1 MEYNRISIDDPDRD
15 RFIIKE
21 QFIRELYEKDK
32 NAIRNGKP
40 NIFTIEEI
48 WKESLGA
55 FELNYV
61 KNEIKN
67 LSMEQDPNLEF
78 INNIDNGN
86 IRLTDKGRKNYEIIL
101 NSKID
106 AAISKNPTIY
116 QRLAK
121 I

>member
-1 MEYNRISIDDPDRD
+1 MQYNRISIDDPEKDRS
-15 RFIIKE
+15 IIKE
-21 QFIRELYEKDK
+21 QFIRELYGKDK

-48 WKESLGA
+48 WKESLDA

-61 KNEIKN
+61 KNEIKK
-67 LSMEQDPNLEF
+67 LSMKQDPDIEF
-78 INNIDNGN
+78 INNVNSEN

-101 NSKID
+101 NNGID
-106 AAISKNPTIY
+106 VAISKNPTIY